1 MRILTLIL
9 ISLGLCISAGTV
21 DLFFD
26 FDFLALSAA
35 CVPAE
40 IHSPKLIKIKVK
52 IRMA

>member
-1 MRILTLIL
+1 MA
-9 ISLGLCISAGTV
+9 SGLLAYDAPAAGTE

-26 FDFLALSAA
+26 FGFLALSAA

-52 IRMA
+52 IRMS